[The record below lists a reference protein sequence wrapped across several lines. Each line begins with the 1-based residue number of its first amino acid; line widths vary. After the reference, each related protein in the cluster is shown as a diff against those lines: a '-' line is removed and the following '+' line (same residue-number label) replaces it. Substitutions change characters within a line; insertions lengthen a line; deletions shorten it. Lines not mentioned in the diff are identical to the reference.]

1 MSSEEALST
10 LQQYLNKNVV
20 CRLVTQTQINIQ
32 QKQVNKTGKPIVNL
46 DEFMFWKFIDTI
58 LVMILSPRTNMDEY
72 WSSNEIL
79 GNPYIKKMITGDA
92 FKQIY
97 QSISWEDENNQ
108 NWLQSQ
114 IINTAQNQLITNH
127 IETSGLNAFLNDS
140 WNSFTFK
147 EKQRE
152 FPYLHL
158 PIHSDAFQK
167 TMLQQKQQTKY
178 YRRVMKQEKPLTEK
192 QVKNIN
198 QMKTQDEH
206 YKQLIVYI
214 QFDHPSARQQTKQ
227 FIYCLQVCIINSFI
241 IFRHKYLGHQV
252 DEYGN
257 EDNEQKK
264 QQKFSTRDYIQLI
277 VDALEPLI
285 TRNQINPN
293 NQIQT
298 LQNLVKL
305 NDLFVPRK
313 NTKFKISNSIQNIMQ
328 NHSMVPIK
336 QFITEAKNPS
346 RSCCMCSAKTRSL
359 CSCNQYLCNNCH
371 KIHLLIEYE
380 QSQKTITQISQIF
393 Q

>member
-1 MSSEEALST
+1 MSSEDALST
-10 LQQYLNKNVV
+10 FQQYLNQNVV
-20 CRLVTQTQINIQ
+20 CRLIKQTQIKIQ
-32 QKQVNKTGKPIVNL
+32 QKQVTKTGKQNVNL

-79 GNPYIKKMITGDA
+79 GNPYIKKLITGDA

-97 QSISWEDENNQ
+97 QSVSWEDENNNQ

-114 IINTAQNQLITNH
+114 LINTIQNQIITNH
-127 IETSGLNAFLNDS
+127 IETSGLNAFLEES
-140 WNSFTFK
+140 WSSFTSK

-152 FPYLHL
+152 LPYLHL
-158 PIHSDAFQK
+158 PIHSDVFQK

-178 YRRVMKQEKPLTEK
+178 YRRVLKQEHLSEK

-227 FIYCLQVCIINSFI
+227 FIYYLQVCIINSFI

-257 EDNEQKK
+257 EDNELKK

-293 NQIQT
+293 NQIQA

-305 NDLFVPRK
+305 NDLFTPMK
-313 NTKFKISNSIQNIMQ
+313 NTKLKISDSIQKIMQ

-336 QFITEAKNPS
+336 QFITEAKDPI
-346 RSCCMCSAKTRSL
+346 RSCCMCSARTRFL